1 MEESILR
8 STKEVLGVA
17 QSYTVFDQ
25 TIIFHINSAFSTLH
39 QLGVG
44 QDQGFAISDENNVWS
59 DFVLAPDT
67 EASLS
72 MVKTYVFLRVR
83 MLFDPPTT
91 SFLLD
96 AMSKQIQEHEWR
108 LNVAR
113 EFKLPE
119 EVTP

>member
-1 MEESILR
+1 MEESILK

-17 QSYTVFDQ
+17 DSYTVFDQ
-25 TIIFHINSAFSTLH
+25 TIIMHINSAFSTLH

-44 QDQGFAISDENNVWS
+44 PADGFVVDDETAVWT
-59 DFVLAPDT
+59 DFVLAQDT
-67 EASLS
+67 DPSQS
-72 MVKTYVFLRVR
+72 MVKTYIYLRVR

-96 AMSKQIQEHEWR
+96 AMNKQIQEHEWR

-113 EFKLPE
+113 EYALP